1 MPHRRCLFQIR
12 MLLIKRP
19 NLLIRALHEPSTT
32 IRTHC
37 HMVQAQQKVVIV
49 GAGFAG
55 ITAAR
60 TLLEEGGNRVSATV
74 LEASIRLG
82 GRAHSAQVCMRLL
95 AAHMSQWSIICNQ
108 HAMPDAII
116 WKALQ
121 AILQLLPPHWRH
133 SPAFPCSF
141 LAPQAML
148 NSAAPGCMAWRGTL
162 CTSWPCSTI

>member
-1 MPHRRCLFQIR
+1 MAYYRSRCPSLLFQIR

-19 NLLIRALHEPSTT
+19 HLLIRALHQPSTS

-74 LEASIRLG
+74 LEASNRLG
-82 GRAHSAQVCMRLL
+82 GRAHSAQVGKRL
-95 AAHMSQWSIICNQ
+95 
-108 HAMPDAII
+108 D
-116 WKALQ
+116 
-121 AILQLLPPHWRH
+121 
-133 SPAFPCSF
+133 
-141 LAPQAML
+141 
-148 NSAAPGCMAWRGTL
+148 AAPM
-162 CTSWPCSTI
+162 